1 MVDLF
6 LNPPTDRTARGVLHS
21 FCWQELQT
29 PIQLL
34 YFRVHL
40 KGVLK
45 KIRCGE
51 RMSSLAP
58 HLTVATR
65 RQISRTKKTNS
76 ARLMYASVQT
86 IAYASRIKR
95 KI

>member
-6 LNPPTDRTARGVLHS
+6 LNSPTDRPARGVLHS

-40 KGVLK
+40 IGVPEKNPL
-45 KIRCGE
+45 R
-51 RMSSLAP
+51 
-58 HLTVATR
+58 
-65 RQISRTKKTNS
+65 
-76 ARLMYASVQT
+76 
-86 IAYASRIKR
+86 
-95 KI
+95 